1 MQDILIWLASG
12 LGLGLSPRA
21 PGTVGSLLA
30 IPLAWWLLSLPQY
43 RRIIISLILIF
54 AAIPLCDAASR
65 WLGGG
70 DVQQIVADEIVAMPL
85 AVILLSAATRVWSVP
100 LGYVLFRV
108 FDIIKPFP
116 VGWAEGLDGGGGL
129 GIVADDVVAAI
140 YAAIIIA
147 VIYRLTRGRST
158 HSS

>member
-12 LGLGLSPRA
+12 LGLGDSPWA
-21 PGTVGSLLA
+21 PGTVGSLLGL
-30 IPLAWWLLSLPQY
+30 PLMWWLLRMPRY
-43 RRIIISLILIF
+43 RRTIITAILIV
-54 AAIPLCDAASR
+54 AAIPLCDAASI

-85 AVILLSAATRVWSVP
+85 TVLFLSASTRVWSVP
-100 LGYVLFRV
+100 LGYILFRV
-108 FDIIKPFP
+108 FDILKPFP
-116 VGWAEGLDGGGGL
+116 VSWAEGLGGGGGL

-147 VIYRLTRGRST
+147 VISWVVHQRRQQN
-158 HSS
+158 